1 MMKKATTVLQPNGR
15 LVIPAEIRQQL
26 ALGPGQKLEVS
37 VDQGRIVLTPQVA
50 RLRQAQALLAEHAAC
65 DDSRWSEALLA
76 QRRAE
81 AEGE

>member
-1 MMKKATTVLQPNGR
+1 MKKATTVLQPNGR
-15 LVIPAEIRQQL
+15 LVIPAAIRHQL

-37 VDQGRIVLTPQVA
+37 VEQGRLVLTPQVA
-50 RLRQAQALLAEHAAC
+50 RLRQAQALLAEHAAG

-81 AEGE
+81 AERE